1 MNKEEY
7 GKIIDLQLKN
17 IPTVQAEDLLDTT
30 DRTLLYGYTCDRD
43 TFHVYIKNIKI
54 HAVTYRTD
62 YENNAPNFMEEIQVV
77 KNDDYIPNKRLYPE
91 TCDYEFCEKLKKLG
105 CQLPFTTWND
115 ERPEEQF
122 YGFTLEDRKGC
133 GNCGVTEDS
142 YCNGCEE
149 YNRWF
154 RKKLEG

>member
-7 GKIIDLQLKN
+7 ENIIDLQLKGVSPVN
-17 IPTVQAEDLLDTT
+17 VDDLYNKS

-43 TFHVYIKNIKI
+43 TFHVYIKDMKI

-62 YENNAPNFMEEIQVV
+62 YENNAIIFMEEIQIA

-91 TCDYEFCEKLKKLG
+91 TCDFEFCEKLKKLG
-105 CQLPFTTWND
+105 CRLPFTTWSD
-115 ERPEEQF
+115 GRSEAQF
-122 YGFTLEDRKGC
+122 YGFTLEDKKCC
-133 GNCGVTEDS
+133 GNCGVMEDS
-142 YCNGCEE
+142 YCNECEE

-154 RKKLEG
+154 RRKEA

>member
-7 GKIIDLQLKN
+7 GKIIDLQLKD
-17 IPTVQAEDLLDTT
+17 IPQIQAEDLFDTS

-43 TFHVYIKNIKI
+43 TFHVYVKDLKI

-62 YENNAPNFMEEIQVV
+62 YENDAPNFMTEISVNS
-77 KNDDYIPNKRLYPE
+77 NDDYIPNKRLYPE

-105 CQLPFTTWND
+105 YDLPFTIWSD
-115 ERPEEQF
+115 GRPEAQF
-122 YGFTLEDRKGC
+122 YGFTLEDKKCC

-142 YCNGCEE
+142 YCNECEE
-149 YNRWF
+149 HNKWF
-154 RKKLEG
+154 SRRTEE

>member
-105 CQLPFTTWND
+105 YDLPFTIWSD
-115 ERPEEQF
+115 GRPEAQF
-122 YGFTLEDRKGC
+122 YGFTLEDKS
-133 GNCGVTEDS
+133 VVEIVV
-142 YCNGCEE
+142 
-149 YNRWF
+149 
-154 RKKLEG
+154 